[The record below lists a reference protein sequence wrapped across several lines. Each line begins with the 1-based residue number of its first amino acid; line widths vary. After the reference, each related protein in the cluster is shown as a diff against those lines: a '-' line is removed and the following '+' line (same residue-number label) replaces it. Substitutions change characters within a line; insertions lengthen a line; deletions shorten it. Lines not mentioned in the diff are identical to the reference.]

1 MSSKLC
7 YIPLIQFL
15 WIKPNP
21 GSWFVC
27 LAYVVALA
35 LGLVCGT
42 AVAASPEQ
50 QNIALNKPASASSI
64 ENDDQNAA
72 KANDGNDD
80 THWCADDEPENGAE
94 WWQVD
99 LEQRADLTGCQIT
112 FPYDGKQYRYKVEG
126 SADRKTWMMLS
137 DQSQTTTRR
146 RVQKLTFNQAA
157 GIRYLRITITGFDE
171 GCWASIAEV
180 KVFGHEATTGKG
192 Q

>member
-1 MSSKLC
+1 MTSNV
-7 YIPLIQFL
+7 YIRWFKFL

-21 GSWFVC
+21 GTWLVC
-27 LAYVVALA
+27 SARVAALA
-35 LGLVCGT
+35 VGLVCGT
-42 AVAASPEQ
+42 AVADLPEQ
-50 QNIALNKPASASSI
+50 KNIALNKPAFASSI
-64 ENDDQNAA
+64 ENDDQSAA

-126 SADRKTWMMLS
+126 SADGKTWMMLS
-137 DQSQTTTRR
+137 DQSQTTARR
-146 RVQKLTFNQAA
+146 RVQKLAFIQAT
-157 GIRYLRITITGFDE
+157 GIRYLKITITGFDQ

-180 KVFGHEATTGKG
+180 QIFGHEATTGKG